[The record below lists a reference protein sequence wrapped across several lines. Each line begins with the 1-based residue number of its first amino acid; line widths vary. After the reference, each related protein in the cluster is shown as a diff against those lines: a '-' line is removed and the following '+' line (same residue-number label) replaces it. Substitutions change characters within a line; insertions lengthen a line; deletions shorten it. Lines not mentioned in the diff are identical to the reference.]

1 MFFSNPPPV
10 DSIGQVAPPRVV
22 DTQAAESPEATTTT
36 TSSETNDQKA
46 QQPLLTDTVIEN
58 ENIALNVM
66 VSFMYLAQKRGAFN
80 LKESSKIWECVKLF
94 IKE

>member
-1 MFFSNPPPV
+1 MSIYHM
-10 DSIGQVAPPRVV
+10 DSSAIMMDSSAIMM
-22 DTQAAESPEATTTT
+22 DN
-36 TSSETNDQKA
+36 SSETNDQKA